1 MISTPARVNIA
12 LFYCLI
18 EKTSQGL
25 KLFQDSLNVSTGC
38 IMIIFIKKSFLS
50 SPTINDLIDAWGI
63 YLILKVQEGAFN
75 REEKLLFLVAMVAEF
90 LDDTP
95 KMSLKKWIRTVPI
108 KLHWSF
114 QFHLILSNVGKI
126 FWGWIWK
133 GLYQSLEKENFCVLF
148 TFSIKRTCELGKI
161 HVAMVQRWLRN
172 VIKAWCM
179 CKFVVLLIVNL
190 FFFAV
195 FIAVAIIV
203 AKAPFCCDPEI
214 LLPW

>member
-18 EKTSQGL
+18 EKTVQGL

-50 SPTINDLIDAWGI
+50 SPTINDLIDARGI

-95 KMSLKKWIRTVPI
+95 KMSL
-108 KLHWSF
+108 
-114 QFHLILSNVGKI
+114 
-126 FWGWIWK
+126 
-133 GLYQSLEKENFCVLF
+133 EK
-148 TFSIKRTCELGKI
+148 
-161 HVAMVQRWLRN
+161 
-172 VIKAWCM
+172 
-179 CKFVVLLIVNL
+179 
-190 FFFAV
+190 
-195 FIAVAIIV
+195 
-203 AKAPFCCDPEI
+203 
-214 LLPW
+214 